1 MTLLSESCKKAK
13 PLAAPIAILILV
25 FQESGSMLGFPTKK
39 THQRKQNYTQILMQG
54 ILILIDCLWYNST
67 YF

>member
-39 THQRKQNYTQILMQG
+39 KHIKGNKIILRFNNAR
-54 ILILIDCLWYNST
+54 NSH
-67 YF
+67 FN